1 MGAWTGPPKS
11 CPPRDVT
18 REFACPGDG
27 ERGAEPA
34 RRARAGP
41 ARRPR
46 PLRLA
51 HRRLRHT
58 RALSSAHPHHVA
70 TVTGRAGRAAP
81 GCLCLW
87 KDKGRREGGPAVT
100 RIDTIWHTLE
110 PSRLVDT
117 PFLSSLH
124 YCLNTYHLEVP
135 SGAISTSRY
144 TISQFYALLFKSA
157 IKKTALRK
165 ERLIM
170 FCLAICRKVVVFA
183 NYDEFSTPLMLS
195 GHDAPSSCDL
205 ALCQTLQ
212 MLIQGSEVSLHSS
225 ASKNTSLAPCAT
237 TTSTTVFRIEY
248 DPSRPLPIPA
258 PPPRRHY
265 SVFWRSIAQRIFHK
279 RAEEAIMSARAL
291 SPKLRVLQ

>member
-41 ARRPR
+41 ARKPR

-117 PFLSSLH
+117 PFLNSMH
-124 YCLNTYHLEVP
+124 YCLNTYHLEVPSGAPFLSSMHYCLSTFHLEVP

-144 TISQFYALLFKSA
+144 TISQFYAL
-157 IKKTALRK
+157 
-165 ERLIM
+165 
-170 FCLAICRKVVVFA
+170 
-183 NYDEFSTPLMLS
+183 
-195 GHDAPSSCDL
+195 
-205 ALCQTLQ
+205 
-212 MLIQGSEVSLHSS
+212 
-225 ASKNTSLAPCAT
+225 
-237 TTSTTVFRIEY
+237 
-248 DPSRPLPIPA
+248 
-258 PPPRRHY
+258 
-265 SVFWRSIAQRIFHK
+265 
-279 RAEEAIMSARAL
+279 
-291 SPKLRVLQ
+291 